1 MPRNLNRVASNE
13 ERHARDVAVVFAG
26 LVGTAQDHIV
36 NVGGADAAACN
47 DRFEHRRGE
56 IVGAY
61 TRERATVATEGGAQR
76 LNDPG
81 LL

>member
-1 MPRNLNRVASNE
+1 MPWNLNGVPGNE
-13 ERHARDVAVVFAG
+13 ERHARNVAVVFAG

-36 NVGGADAAACN
+36 DVGGVDAAAGN
-47 DRFEHRRGE
+47 ERLEDGGGKV
-56 IVGAY
+56 VGANAS
-61 TRERATVATEGGAQR
+61 ERAAVATEGGAQR